1 MRHRN
6 RDTFTTIKTEG
17 NLLPIDLLHRIAEG
31 DSGLKGLTP
40 DSYHLTKN
48 ERLNEI
54 INRACPAC
62 PARPV
67 ECETYSSGVGQND
80 RTGACPACPVAPE
93 DGTGVGSG
101 NPTGVNS
108 SSACLLA
115 KKDRIGRARLDLVN
129 RSDAIP
135 LGVQLFFKKISHK
148 APSTQK
154 EGGAFLFCLPHEAGP

>member
-62 PARPV
+62 P
-67 ECETYSSGVGQND
+67 VGQND

-115 KKDRIGRARLDLVN
+115 KSDRIGADRIDLLN
-129 RSDAIP
+129 RGDAIP
-135 LGVQLFFKKISHK
+135 LGVQLFFKQVSHK
-148 APSTQK
+148 APLTHK
-154 EGGAFLFCLPHEAGP
+154 EGGAFLFCLPHEDGA